1 MTDSTLPQHP
11 HPVESVRLDKWLWA
25 ARFFKT
31 RSLAKQAIEAGH
43 VRYNGERSK
52 VGREVAI
59 GILLTIRQGRDE
71 VCVEVLGLS
80 DQRGSATVARL
91 LYRETEESRARR
103 ERAAAERHAAN
114 ALVVSHVRPDKKQ
127 RRHLVHFKRTLSSS

>member
-1 MTDSTLPQHP
+1 MTDPTPAQYPNH
-11 HPVESVRLDKWLWA
+11 VDSVRLDKWLWA

-59 GILLTIRQGRDE
+59 GTLLTIRQGWDE
-71 VCVEVLGLS
+71 ICVEVLGLS
-80 DQRGSATVARL
+80 DQRGSAALGRL

-114 ALVVSHVRPDKKQ
+114 ALVVSHARPDKKQ
-127 RRHLVHFKRTLSSS
+127 RRHLLHFKRSLSGS